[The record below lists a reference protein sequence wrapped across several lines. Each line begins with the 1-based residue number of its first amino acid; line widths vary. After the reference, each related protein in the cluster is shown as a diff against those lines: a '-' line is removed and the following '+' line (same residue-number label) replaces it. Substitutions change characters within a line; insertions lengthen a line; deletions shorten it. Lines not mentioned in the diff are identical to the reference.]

1 MPQLKLLPGAIF
13 AIIADV
19 AETRKLT
26 LGDRF
31 GLLAAI
37 LEDNLSEEERRAID
51 RLLRSV
57 LRGRIT
63 LL

>member
-1 MPQLKLLPGAIF
+1 MPHLKLLPGAIS
-13 AIIADV
+13 AILADV
-19 AETRKLT
+19 AETRTLT
-26 LGDRF
+26 LSDRF

-37 LEDNLSEEERRAID
+37 LEENLSEDERRAID

-57 LRGRIT
+57 RRGRVT

>member
-1 MPQLKLLPGAIF
+1 MPQLKLLPGAIS
-13 AIIADV
+13 AMLADV

-26 LGDRF
+26 LSDRF

-37 LEDNLSEEERRAID
+37 LEDNLSEDERRAID

-57 LRGRIT
+57 RRGRIT